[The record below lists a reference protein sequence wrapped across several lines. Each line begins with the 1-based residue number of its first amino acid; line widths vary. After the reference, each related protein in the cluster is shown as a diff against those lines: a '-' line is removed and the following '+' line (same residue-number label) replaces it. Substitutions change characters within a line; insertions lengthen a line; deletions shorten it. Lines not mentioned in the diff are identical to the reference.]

1 MQPASQQT
9 SPMFHA
15 AGVRVPAPAPPDQ
28 RMHSNSHAPLLHTPV
43 LALPPLVGRDLA
55 ARVPVFQASGTPLA
69 YMWPPGHSA
78 EPYLGA
84 AHGLVGILYAL
95 LLLLQQAAPQCMPNA
110 AADLADI
117 RAALGCVTMLL
128 AWRGAVWRASAS
140 ACCLVWVLLA

>member
-1 MQPASQQT
+1 
-9 SPMFHA
+9 
-15 AGVRVPAPAPPDQ
+15 
-28 RMHSNSHAPLLHTPV
+28 MHRNSHAPLLHNPAP
-43 LALPPLVGRDLA
+43 ALPPLVGRDLA

-95 LLLLQQAAPQCMPNA
+95 LLLQQSAPQCMPNA
-110 AADLADI
+110 AADLADV

-128 AWRGAVWRASAS
+128 AWRGVAWRASAS
-140 ACCLVWVLLA
+140 ACCLQLFTLHDAAWFGCCWPRLTWKGRGSCSGSAC